1 VTILQNSHQRRQPLG
16 FSLTTYLRSLDWILL
31 GATLALVVYGLL
43 MLYSATHADTN
54 ISSPFYYVRSQ
65 AVGLLLG
72 LVFLVMLSLVDYT
85 RIARWQ
91 IYLYGATLLLLI
103 LTLAIGTGDQ
113 TVGAN
118 RWIALPFFRL
128 QTSELAKFLL
138 ILALGAVLAEGVELR
153 HRLRFVILC
162 VVYVLIPCVLVFL
175 EPDLGTAMAFI
186 AILVV
191 MLVVWGIRLPH
202 LGALAGAGVV
212 AAVVVLRILPGA
224 FGIHLLKDY
233 QISRLTLFLDPE
245 RDPSGVGYQLI
256 QSKIAVGSG
265 MFTGKGY
272 LNGTQTHLNFLPAH
286 HTDFIFAVIGEELGF
301 VGSMLLLGL
310 FAVVIWRAFRIARLS
325 SNLFGT
331 LVAAGVAGLL
341 VFQVFVNV
349 GMTIGIMPVTGIPLP
364 LVSFGSSSLVV
375 FLMAIGLLESVHVH
389 SVAQADQIRSRAPE
403 RAGGF

>member
-1 VTILQNSHQRRQPLG
+1 VDQRAHVLQSATQRRQPLG
-16 FSLTTYLRSLDWILL
+16 FSLGTYLRSMDWILL
-31 GATLALVVYGLL
+31 AATLALVTYGLF

-54 ISSPFYYVRSQ
+54 ISSPFFYVRSQ
-65 AVGLLLG
+65 AVGFVLG
-72 LVFLVMLSLVDYT
+72 FIFLIMISVGNYLK
-85 RIARWQ
+85 IARWQ
-91 IYLYGATLLLLI
+91 IYIYGATLLLLI

-118 RWIALPFFRL
+118 RWIQLPFFRL
-128 QTSELAKFLL
+128 QTSELAKLML
-138 ILALGAVLAEGVELR
+138 IVSLGAVLAEGVELR
-153 HRLRFVILC
+153 HRMRFVILC
-162 VVYVLIPCVLVFL
+162 AVYVLIPCVLVFL
-175 EPDLGTAMAFI
+175 EPDLGTAMAFL

-202 LGALAGAGVV
+202 LGALVGTGI
-212 AAVVVLRILPGA
+212 AAVVVVLRILPSALGV
-224 FGIHLLKDY
+224 HLLKGY
-233 QISRLTLFLDPE
+233 QLQRLTLFLDPQS
-245 RDPSGVGYQLI
+245 DPTGVGYQLI

-301 VGSMLLLGL
+301 LGAMLLLGL
-310 FAVVIWRAFRIARLS
+310 FAVIIWRAFRIARLS
-325 SNLFGT
+325 SHLYGT
-331 LVAAGVAGLL
+331 VLAAGVAGLL

-389 SVAQADQIRSRAPE
+389 SVAGPNK
-403 RAGGF
+403 